1 MDEVDK
7 KFKDFINLLE
17 ERTIH
22 PIDNTDIKESCTATL
37 LLLFAAVDSL
47 SKITCSDKE
56 FALYKENRG
65 SNYLRF
71 TSVLDKFMCNKYA
84 IYKDPIYSLK
94 NNMVHTGINTKVI
107 LTKSQHLEKHL
118 QFVDEYLWIN
128 TNQFLDD
135 FKKTIEK
142 IKNNIDEQG
151 KIYQNAKKRLKGINI
166 IEVDEQNETPRPSP
180 GPNDSFY

>member
-1 MDEVDK
+1 MDKVDK
-7 KFKDFINLLE
+7 KINEFMDLLKK
-17 ERTIH
+17 RTID
-22 PIDNTDIKESCTATL
+22 PLDNTDIKESCTATL
-37 LLLFAAVDSL
+37 LLIFAAIDSL
-47 SKITCSDKE
+47 SKITYNDEKHKQFKNHSGVWD
-56 FALYKENRG
+56 
-65 SNYLRF
+65 RF
-71 TSVLDKFMCNKYA
+71 TGFLDKVMRNKYA
-84 IYKDPIYSLK
+84 DCKDKIYKLRNDL
-94 NNMVHTGINTKVI
+94 VHTGINTRVI
-107 LTKSQHLEKHL
+107 LSKSQDHEKHL
-118 QFVDEYLWIN
+118 KSVDGYLWIN